1 MPDSIKSVYVTHVV
15 QCFLKRPPETLKI
28 LAKVFNLVFNSDNSS
43 MALKDHASYY
53 YRALKDNVDEVK
65 KGFNTIESEYSKNI
79 K

>member
-1 MPDSIKSVYVTHVV
+1 
-15 QCFLKRPPETLKI
+15 
-28 LAKVFNLVFNSDNSS
+28 

-53 YRALKDNVDEVK
+53 YRALKDNVEEVK